1 MNMNDA
7 VIAKI
12 TVKKILSQVDQIET
26 LLAFG
31 GTDIGVK
38 MTLSDWLT
46 EMRVHLR
53 KLECAVEHAAA

>member
-1 MNMNDA
+1 MNINDA

-31 GTDIGVK
+31 GTEIGVK

-46 EMRVHLR
+46 EIRVHLR
-53 KLECAVEHAAA
+53 KLEYAVEHAAA